1 MASIFGIINKYKG
14 QLNLL
19 PILILI
25 FVAATILVYVFFN
38 REPKFKYFPALV
50 GILGGL
56 IIMWVGSMNF
66 TTDNGLRWVWYGV
79 ATFVAGCIGLGTA
92 WLLALFTSMPGM
104 GDFSKKT
111 RRSVGKGGPKPKTAR
126 KKVNRP
132 TTRSTDKVRHRG
144 DE

>member
-56 IIMWVGSMNF
+56 ILMWVGSMNF

-79 ATFVAGCIGLGTA
+79 ATFVAGCVGLGTA

-111 RRSVGKGGPKPKTAR
+111 RRSMGKVGPKPKTAR

-132 TTRSTDKVRHRG
+132 TTRSTDKVRRRG

>member
-56 IIMWVGSMNF
+56 ILIWMGSMNF

-79 ATFVAGCIGLGTA
+79 ATFVAGCVGLGTA

-104 GDFSKKT
+104 GNFSKKT
-111 RRSVGKGGPKPKTAR
+111 RRSAGKTGPKPRTA
-126 KKVNRP
+126 KKPANRP
-132 TTRSTDKVRHRG
+132 TTRSAAKGRHRG